1 MSEKTLDL
9 VIVGAGPAGLSA
21 AIYASRAMLDFVVLE
36 QTSPGGQVLQTTD
49 IDNYPGVPA
58 TQGFELMDAFQ
69 RQATDLGA
77 TIVSDVVQSIDRN
90 IDGTF
95 NVVCAGQTYTSKA
108 VVVATGATP
117 RPAGFQNESDWS
129 GRGVSYCG
137 TCDGM
142 FYRNKLVYAIGGG
155 NTAVEEA
162 LFLTRFAS
170 KVILC
175 VRKDHLRAQPALAK
189 ELEENEKVEIR
200 YLTSITGVSG
210 NDLLTTVTLRNNET
224 GEEYTEEHDE
234 GSFGVFVFV
243 GYQPVTE
250 TLGDLVEL
258 SESGAVVT
266 NERMETK
273 TPGLFCAGDIREKPL
288 RQIITAAADGAVAAS
303 MAASYLGLPIEG

>member
-1 MSEKTLDL
+1 
-9 VIVGAGPAGLSA
+9 GAGPAGLSA
-21 AIYASRAMLDFVVLE
+21 AIYASRAMLDFVVIE
-36 QTSPGGQVLQTTD
+36 QLSAGGQVLQTTD
-49 IDNYPGVPA
+49 VDNYPGVPA
-58 TQGFELMDAFQ
+58 TQGYELMDAFT
-69 RQATDLGA
+69 RQAKDLGA
-77 TIVSDVVQSIDRN
+77 TIVSDMVKTIDRN
-90 IDGTF
+90 IDATF
-95 NVVCAGQTYTSKA
+95 NVVCAGQTYTTKA
-108 VVVATGATP
+108 IIVATGATP
-117 RPAGFQNESDWS
+117 RPAGFENEQMFQ

-189 ELEENEKVEIR
+189 ELAENPKVEIR
-200 YLTSITGVSG
+200 FLTSITGIDG
-210 NDLLTTVTLRNNET
+210 TQLPATVRLRNNET
-224 GEEYTEEHDE
+224 GEEYVEEHDE

-243 GYQPVTE
+243 GYQPVTD

-258 SESGAVVT
+258 SAGGAVIT
-266 NERMETK
+266 NERMETA

-288 RQIITAAADGAVAAS
+288 RQIITAASDGAIAAS